1 MIKMCLIIYS
11 VLQNVKDFR
20 HVFHNHLFL
29 DNPASPSHSKY
40 TWKKNTRDLI
50 WKHVKT
56 KGFPVIITF
65 DILKSFKILIF
76 GPTFHTS
83 FLGENSPRII
93 HKTDLDLFEAVGRKK
108 KRGRGLVKNAFHSVK
123 RTQIRAIFDQIP
135 ARFGTGSRSGPCRI
149 LLD

>member
-20 HVFHNHLFL
+20 HVFHKHLFL

-65 DILKSFKILIF
+65 DILKSSKILIF

-108 KRGRGLVKNAFHSVK
+108 KRGVGALSRMHFILWSG
-123 RTQIRAIFDQIP
+123 P
-135 ARFGTGSRSGPCRI
+135 RSGPYLIRS
-149 LLD
+149 LLGLEQDPGPGRVGSC